1 MTTRPR
7 SLPLDLD
14 EADAPATKS
23 PPLAIERRLMRK
35 MLAAMGHP
43 PIAVRLWDG
52 EELARDPAAAEVRM
66 HIRNRRAL
74 WGLLIHP
81 DLRFGDSY
89 SDGSIEVEGSL
100 LRLIELG
107 SLNQPGMLRDG
118 GWFATVRDSVLPG
131 PRKNTPE
138 GSKQNIHHH
147 YDLSND
153 FYRLWL
159 DRDYMQYT
167 CAYYARPDMTIE
179 EAQTAKL
186 EHVCRKLRL
195 KPGDSVVE
203 AGCGWGG
210 LARYM
215 AERYGARVRAYNIS
229 HEQVAFAAQKAR
241 ESGLGDRVQYI
252 EEDYRNITGEC
263 DVFVSVGMLEHVGVG
278 QYRTLG
284 GVVNR
289 CLRPDGRA
297 LIHSI
302 GRNCPCLMNRWIER
316 RIFPGAYPPT
326 LREMAEIFEP
336 YEFSVL
342 DVENLRLHYAKTLEA
357 WLARFEENR
366 PRVLEMFDERFLR
379 AWRLYLTGSIA
390 AFRQGDLQLFQVVFQ
405 RGRNNDVPYNR
416 EHLYK

>member
-7 SLPLDLD
+7 SLPLDF
-14 EADAPATKS
+14 DASAAAPTQS
-23 PPLAIERRLMRK
+23 EPLGLEKHLMRK
-35 MLAAMGHP
+35 LLAAMGHP

-52 EELARDPAAAEVRM
+52 EELSRDPAAAEVRM
-66 HIRNRRAL
+66 NIRTRAAL

-89 SDGSIEVEGSL
+89 SDGSIEVEGEL
-100 LRLIELG
+100 LRLVEYG
-107 SLNQPGMLRDG
+107 STRQARFLRDG
-118 GWFATVRDSVLPG
+118 GWFATLRDAVLPG
-131 PRKNTPE
+131 PRENTPE

-159 DRDYMQYT
+159 DRAHMQYT
-167 CAYYARPDMTIE
+167 CAYFARPDMTIE

-195 KPGDSVVE
+195 KPGDTVVE

-215 AERYGARVRAYNIS
+215 AERHGARVRAYNIS
-229 HEQVAFAAQKAR
+229 HEQVAFATQKAK
-241 ESGLGDRVQYI
+241 EQGLSDRVQYF
-252 EEDYRNITGEC
+252 EDDYRNVTGDC

-278 QYRTLG
+278 NYGTLG
-284 GVVNR
+284 SVVNR

-302 GRNCPCLMNRWIER
+302 GRNSPRLMSRWIER

-326 LREMAEIFEP
+326 LREMAAIFEP
-336 YEFSVL
+336 SNFSVL
-342 DVENLRLHYAKTLEA
+342 DIENLRLHYALTLEA

-366 PRVLEMFDERFLR
+366 ARVLEMFDERFLR
-379 AWRLYLTGSIA
+379 AWRLYLTGSIV
-390 AFRQGDLQLFQVVFQ
+390 AFRLGDLQLFQIVFQ
-405 RGRNNDVPYNR
+405 RGRSNDVPATR
-416 EHLYK
+416 AHLYK

>member
-7 SLPLDLD
+7 SLPLDFD
-14 EADAPATKS
+14 ADAVAAPRS
-23 PPLAIERRLMRK
+23 PPSALEKRLMRK
-35 MLAAMGHP
+35 LLASMGHP

-52 EELARDPAAAEVRM
+52 EELSRSPDTAEVRM
-66 HIRNRRAL
+66 RIRTRRAL

-81 DLRFGDSY
+81 DLRFGDAY
-89 SDGSIEVEGSL
+89 SEGSIEVEGDL

-107 SLNQPGMLRDG
+107 STRQPEFLKDR
-118 GWFATVRDSVLPG
+118 GWFATARDAVLPG
-131 PRKNTPE
+131 PRRNTPE
-138 GSKQNIHHH
+138 GSRQNIHHH

-159 DRDYMQYT
+159 DRAYMQYT

-195 KPGDSVVE
+195 RAGDTVVE

-215 AERYGARVRAYNIS
+215 AERHGARVRAYNIS
-229 HEQVAFAAQKAR
+229 REQVAFARQKAR
-241 ESGLGDRVQYI
+241 ELGLDGRVEYI
-252 EEDYRNITGEC
+252 EDDYRNVTGDC

-278 QYRTLG
+278 NYRALG
-284 GVVNR
+284 GVVDR

-302 GRNCPCLMNRWIER
+302 GRNSPCLMNRWIER

-336 YEFSVL
+336 FDFSVL
-342 DVENLRLHYAKTLEA
+342 DVENLRLHYARTLEA
-357 WLARFEENR
+357 WLERYEENR

-390 AFRQGDLQLFQVVFQ
+390 AFRLGDLQLFQIVFQ
-405 RGRNNDVPYNR
+405 RGRSNDVPFNR
-416 EHLYK
+416 EHLYR